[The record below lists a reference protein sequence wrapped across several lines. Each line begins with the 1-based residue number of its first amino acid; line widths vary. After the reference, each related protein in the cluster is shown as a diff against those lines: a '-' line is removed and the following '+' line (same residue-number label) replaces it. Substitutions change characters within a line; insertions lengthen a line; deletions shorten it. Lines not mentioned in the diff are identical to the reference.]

1 MRDFQ
6 DIGAR
11 LRAHR
16 LGRGL
21 TPEELAKS
29 LNISR
34 AALYRAEK
42 GEIRKI
48 EMLTSIAD
56 VLGVSLTNLMGVGVE
71 YLSTSISFF
80 ERMRQIEEQSQQLIG
95 MFGPV
100 SYLLTSDEY
109 DGMLYEVLL
118 ESLSRNSG
126 DKVELHNDID
136 KMMAILQARKAS
148 YKLRRP
154 LIASIIS
161 VMDIERFLI
170 FGVVGRYDL
179 DPKTVQKR
187 RQVAYAETR
196 RILEMFRSPEI
207 GVQIGMVREPI
218 PTTSFQIFRQAERSL
233 VAISPFRLGDQPNT
247 RIGVGLITA
256 APEALSLHEKIAA
269 DLWSEAEKGEQA
281 CETLEH
287 LMKTFGAK

>member
-1 MRDFQ
+1 MKDFQ

-16 LGRGL
+16 LGKGL
-21 TPEELAKS
+21 SPDQLAKS

-48 EMLTSIAD
+48 EMLTSIAE

-109 DGMLYEVLL
+109 DGMLHEALL

-126 DKVELHNDID
+126 DKAELHNDID
-136 KMMAILQARKAS
+136 KMMGILKKRKAS
-148 YKLRRP
+148 FKLRRP

-179 DPKTVQKR
+179 DPKTVKKR

-207 GVQIGMVREPI
+207 GVQIGLVREPI
-218 PTTSFQIFRQAERSL
+218 PTTSFQIFRQTERSL

-247 RIGVGLITA
+247 RIGVGLITS

-281 CETLEH
+281 CNTLEE
-287 LMKTFGAK
+287 LMDTFGAP